1 MDLWHGYNRYLH
13 QKVALTF
20 PVTIKNMWLLND
32 LRRFQ
37 SDERIK
43 IILLHVFTV
52 ATIAGRSPPTVYAFL
67 NPKFPSAT
75 WDFFCLELSTGNN
88 GSDTTCHS
96 KRARC
101 RAK

>member
-1 MDLWHGYNRYLH
+1 CRYLH
-13 QKVALTF
+13 QKVARLLPSTL
-20 PVTIKNMWLLND
+20 KNMWLLND

-43 IILLHVFTV
+43 IILLHVFTI

-75 WDFFCLELSTGNN
+75 WDFFCPRFNLGLSFIAG
-88 GSDTTCHS
+88 DALL
-96 KRARC
+96 K
-101 RAK
+101 